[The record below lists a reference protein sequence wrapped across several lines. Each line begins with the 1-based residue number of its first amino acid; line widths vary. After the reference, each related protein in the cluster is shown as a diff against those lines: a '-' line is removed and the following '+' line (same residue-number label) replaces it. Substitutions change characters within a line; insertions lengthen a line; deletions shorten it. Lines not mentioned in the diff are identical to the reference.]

1 MLRAGWVTAQND
13 RLADVTDS
21 AQTKLLIID
30 GHSMAFRA
38 FFALPADKFITQS
51 GTYTN
56 AVHGFISMLST
67 LISTEKP
74 THVAVAFDAGST
86 TFRTE
91 RYPEYKGGR
100 DATPEPFKGQV
111 ALIKEV
117 LAAMNIAFLE
127 KDMFE
132 ADDILATWSVQAT
145 DAGMKVLICSG
156 DRDTLQLVNEDVTVL
171 YPIKGVSE
179 MRRFTPDMVVERY
192 AVRPEQYPDLAA
204 LVGETADNIPG
215 VPGVGPKT
223 AAKWINQFGSLE
235 EILAQ
240 ADSIKGKV
248 GESLR
253 AHLDQV
259 RENRI
264 INHLLTDMELEL
276 AAEDLIAQPWNR
288 QAMHEI
294 FDVLEFRT
302 LRERLFALM
311 PGGESDAEE
320 TPVQSVELNIADL
333 GAGELSAWLSAHPS
347 ALGVEVKGKTTPF
360 GGTAWE
366 ISLADAEGDAVILD
380 FADLANEDLDALS
393 AWLGDPQSPKVIH
406 GFKGAWHALNGNGIN
421 LAGVTFDTEL
431 ATYLAFPDQ
440 RSYTLE
446 DLAIRYL
453 HRDLTPQVAE
463 AQGSLDL
470 DLDGTGQKNQELA
483 YRSAALVPLSD
494 ALTQELSERDSS
506 HLLLD
511 LELPLA
517 ELLVIMERDGV
528 GADLPYL
535 QELAQFFT
543 QLGQEAAAAAYAAIG
558 REVNLGSPKQ
568 LQEVLFDQLEMPKTK
583 KIKTGYTT
591 DAAALA
597 DLFAKTQHPFLEH
610 LLAHRDTTKLKQTVE
625 GLIKAVAEDGRIHTT
640 FQQTVAATGRL
651 SSIDPNLQNIPI
663 RTEMGRRI
671 RRAFVVGEGY
681 ETLLT
686 ADYSQIEMR
695 IMAHLSG
702 DQGLIEAFNAGEDLH
717 NYVASHVFDVST
729 SEVTPEMRSKI
740 KAMSYGLAYGLSAYG
755 LSKQLNISVGEA
767 NSLMEDYFKRFGGV
781 RDYLTSVVEQAR
793 VDGYTATILGRR
805 RYLPDLTSDNR
816 QRREIAERVALNAPI
831 QGSAADLIKVAML
844 KVAEAFESAN
854 LKSRLLLQIH
864 DELLVEVAAGEQDQV
879 EQILRTEMANAAE
892 LSVPLSVSVG
902 TGKSW
907 HDAGH

>member
-1 MLRAGWVTAQND
+1 MNDTA
-13 RLADVTDS
+13 S
-21 AQTKLLIID
+21 TKLLIID

-38 FFALPADKFITQS
+38 FYALPADKFITKS
-51 GTYTN
+51 GSYTN
-56 AVHGFISMLST
+56 AVHGFISMLTT
-67 LISTEKP
+67 LITTEKP
-74 THVAVAFDAGST
+74 THVAVAFDAGSH

-91 RYPEYKGGR
+91 RFPEYKGTR

-111 ALIKEV
+111 SLIKEV
-117 LAAMNIAFLE
+117 LTAMNIKFLE

-132 ADDILATWSVQAT
+132 ADDILATWSTQARA
-145 DAGMKVLICSG
+145 DGMKVLICSG

-179 MRRFTPDMVVERY
+179 MRRFNPDMVVERY
-192 AVRPEQYPDLAA
+192 TVRPEQYPDLAA
-204 LVGETADNIPG
+204 LVGETSDNIPG

-223 AAKWINQFGSLE
+223 AAKWINQYGSLDAVLE
-235 EILAQ
+235 SAG
-240 ADSIKGKV
+240 SIKGKV
-248 GESLR
+248 GESLV
-253 AHLDQV
+253 AHVDQV
-259 RENRI
+259 KENRV
-264 INHLLTDMELEL
+264 INRLLTDVELDL
-276 AAEDLIAQPWNR
+276 VPKDFAAEPWDR
-288 QAMHEI
+288 QALHEI
-294 FDVLEFRT
+294 FDVLEFKT
-302 LRERLFALM
+302 LRDRLLALM
-311 PGGESDAEE
+311 PGGESDAQE
-320 TPVQSVELNIADL
+320 TPTVEISLNITDL
-333 GAGELSAWLSAHPS
+333 KAGSLSQWLGDHVGP
-347 ALGVEVKGKTTPF
+347 LGVEVQGKTAPH
-360 GGTAWE
+360 GGSAWM
-366 ISLADAEGDAVILD
+366 ISLADNNNNAIILD
-380 FADLANEDLDALS
+380 FADLDNSDLDTLT
-393 AWLGDPQSPKVIH
+393 AWLQNAEIPKVVH
-406 GFKGAWHALNGNGIN
+406 GYKSAWHALKGNGIS

-453 HRDLTPQVAE
+453 HRDLTPVAAP
-463 AQGSLDL
+463 AQGSFDL
-470 DLDGTGQKNQELA
+470 DLDGTGDKNNELA
-483 YRSAALVPLSD
+483 YRSAALVPLSA
-494 ALTQELSERDSS
+494 ALRTELTERDSL
-506 HLLLD
+506 HLLED

-517 ELLVIMERDGV
+517 ELLVVMERDGV
-528 GADLPYL
+528 GADLDYL
-535 QELAQFFT
+535 RELAQFFT
-543 QLGQEAAAAAYAAIG
+543 QLGQEAATAAYEAIG

-597 DLFAKTQHPFLEH
+597 DLFAKTEHPFLEH

-625 GLIKAVAEDGRIHTT
+625 GLIKAVADDGRIHTT
-640 FQQTVAATGRL
+640 FLQTVAATGRL

-671 RRAFVVGEGY
+671 RRAFVVGDQY

-702 DQGLIEAFNAGEDLH
+702 DEGLIAAFNAGEDLH
-717 NYVASHVFDVST
+717 NYVGAHVFDVPT
-729 SEVTPEMRSKI
+729 DQVTPEMRSKI
-740 KAMSYGLAYGLSAYG
+740 KAMSYGLAYGLSAFG
-755 LSKQLNISVGEA
+755 LSKQLKISVGEA

-793 VDGYTATILGRR
+793 KDGYTATILGRR

-831 QGSAADLIKVAML
+831 QGSAADLIKIAML
-844 KVAEAFESAN
+844 NVAKAFKQTG

-864 DELLVEVAAGEQDQV
+864 DELVVEVATGEKGQV
-879 EQILRTEMANAAE
+879 EEILRTEMANAAS
-892 LSVPLSVSVG
+892 LTVPLSVSVG
-902 TGKSW
+902 QGASW

>member
-1 MLRAGWVTAQND
+1 
-13 RLADVTDS
+13 
-21 AQTKLLIID
+21 
-30 GHSMAFRA
+30 MAFRA
-38 FFALPADKFITQS
+38 FFALPADKFITKA
-51 GTYTN
+51 GAYTN
-56 AVHGFISMLST
+56 AVHGFISMLTT
-67 LISTEKP
+67 LITTEQP
-74 THVAVAFDAGST
+74 THVAVAFDAGSH

-111 ALIKEV
+111 GLIKEV
-117 LAAMNIAFLE
+117 LSAMNIKFLE

-132 ADDILATWSVQAT
+132 ADDILATWSTQARA
-145 DAGMKVLICSG
+145 AGMEVLICSG

-179 MRRFTPDMVVERY
+179 MRRFNPDMVVERY

-204 LVGETADNIPG
+204 LTGETADNIPG

-223 AAKWINQFGSLE
+223 AAKWINQFGSLDA
-235 EILAQ
+235 ILAQ
-240 ADSIKGKV
+240 SDQIKGKV
-248 GESLR
+248 GENLR

-264 INHLLTDMELEL
+264 INRLLTDVELDL
-276 AAEDLIAQPWNR
+276 TAEDLATAAWNR
-288 QAMHEI
+288 EALHEI

-302 LRERLFALM
+302 LRERLLAIM
-311 PGGESDAEE
+311 PGGEDESVQPAQAEVTVVVE
-320 TPVQSVELNIADL
+320 DLASGALAGWLTKHPGTLGLEVQ
-333 GAGELSAWLSAHPS
+333 
-347 ALGVEVKGKTTPF
+347 GKTTPY
-360 GGTAWE
+360 GGNAWVVA
-366 ISLADAEGDAVILD
+366 IADANNDAIALD
-380 FADLANEDLDALS
+380 LSDLSNADLDALTG
-393 AWLGDPQSPKVIH
+393 WLQDPAAAKVVH
-406 GFKGAWHALNGNGIN
+406 GFKGAWHALRGNEIH
-421 LAGVTFDTEL
+421 LDGVTFDTEL
-431 ATYLAFPDQ
+431 GAYLAFPDQ

-453 HRDLTPQVAE
+453 NQDLTPPNQE

-470 DLDGTGQKNQELA
+470 GLDGGGPKHLELA
-483 YRSAALVPLSD
+483 HRAAALVPLGT
-494 ALTQELSERDSS
+494 ALRAELTERESLA
-506 HLLLD
+506 LLED

-517 ELLVIMERDGV
+517 RLLVHMERDGV
-528 GADLPYL
+528 AADLDYL
-535 QELAQFFT
+535 RQLAQDFT
-543 QLGQEAAAAAYAAIG
+543 QMGEVAAKGAYDAIG

-610 LLAHRDTTKLKQTVE
+610 LLSHRDTTKLKQTVE

-671 RRAFVVGEGY
+671 RRAFVVGQGY

-702 DQGLIEAFNAGEDLH
+702 DKGLIEAFNAGEDLH
-717 NYVASHVFDVST
+717 NYVGSHVFGVPT
-729 SEVTPEMRSKI
+729 NEVTPAMRSKV
-740 KAMSYGLAYGLSAYG
+740 KAMSYGLAYGLSAFG

-767 NSLMEDYFKRFGGV
+767 SGLMDDYFERFGGV

-831 QGSAADLIKVAML
+831 QGSAADLIKIAML
-844 KVAEAFESAN
+844 KVARALTEAG

-879 EQILRTEMANAAE
+879 EQILRDAMASAAD

-902 TGKSW
+902 AGTSW